1 MYLKLEILLILMY
14 NCIMMEQIISSEEAI
29 YYPPPPKLLFTLLT
43 LYEVNLGFFKKE
55 MRVAFFLLF
64 LAKLNILNVIF
75 YLKILKV

>member
-14 NCIMMEQIISSEEAI
+14 NCIMMEQRISSEEAI